1 MKSLALALAAA
12 VTLALAPALAGTP
25 IPETNRDGM
34 ISLAELRAIFPEVT
48 DEAFADADI
57 DGDGLLTP
65 EELKVNQV
73 SGDLPS

>member
-1 MKSLALALAAA
+1 MKTLALALAAA
-12 VTLALAPALAGTP
+12 LSLALAPALADTP
-25 IPETNRDGM
+25 IPDTNGDGM
-34 ISLAELRAIFPEVT
+34 ISLAELRAVFPDVT

-57 DGDGLLTP
+57 DSNGLLSP